1 MSPGGSAKNCADL
14 EEARKIC
21 EKDGD
26 QLPNLLRRRSE
37 RNSVRVD
44 CLRVVDGRNLL
55 IFGVID
61 RWMFRFNSTR
71 IPPGML
77 PGFTASILAFLSW
90 SRLGDLQSGRKGL
103 VLRKLRFF

>member
-1 MSPGGSAKNCADL
+1 MSPGGSAKNCADF

-21 EKDGD
+21 EKDGG

-37 RNSVRVD
+37 KNSVRVD

-61 RWMFRFNSTR
+61 RWMFRL
-71 IPPGML
+71 IPL
-77 PGFTASILAFLSW
+77 GFRPECTGFYGFHFSIPFLVSIRCSPKRPEGSSAS
-90 SRLGDLQSGRKGL
+90 
-103 VLRKLRFF
+103 